1 MVSTCVH
8 TSWAPASVA
17 NLQFV
22 QDIRRSDCIAQGSA
36 SPCARAAWGLWL
48 RRGLRS
54 RTSCPAGF
62 QSFLS
67 DQRTP
72 TAAGFATGMAEGG
85 CRSSI
90 SCPCPLDDAA
100 GWPTLSASISEWLDS
115 GCVPGLSAVGEG
127 KRQTPSPSS
136 LLVTSP
142 PFTLRHDWWPAGE
155 SALGE
160 EVLAGLQGGGA
171 GQPDNWFF
179 QCLTY

>member
-48 RRGLRS
+48 RRGLWS

-67 DQRTP
+67 DQRTHCRWFCNRHGRRGLP
-72 TAAGFATGMAEGG
+72 VIHQLPVSTRRRRRLADAVSLHFRMVGFGVCSWAVSCGG
-85 CRSSI
+85 
-90 SCPCPLDDAA
+90 
-100 GWPTLSASISEWLDS
+100 
-115 GCVPGLSAVGEG
+115 
-127 KRQTPSPSS
+127 
-136 LLVTSP
+136 
-142 PFTLRHDWWPAGE
+142 
-155 SALGE
+155 GE
-160 EVLAGLQGGGA
+160 EADTQSVVLVGDLPALHSK
-171 GQPDNWFF
+171 
-179 QCLTY
+179 T